1 MTKLPENHAQRFQ
14 LSNEVHARPP
24 EKMSTPFQVSC
35 VAMKTDWSY
44 RDGDRDLVVELTE
57 QYGATPPA
65 EGAKHYSVDLQD
77 FRLNWERH
85 TEFTRYTF
93 ITHSDA
99 KPFAEPAISA
109 VPEKWLA
116 ALPGELIAAAHA
128 EVLMGKGE
136 SAPDIGTIS
145 KQYFSSNTLIGAS
158 ISDERA
164 MALTDFR
171 IHADGFSRFLII
183 DPKTTPWHLGRI
195 VQRLLEIETYRVMA
209 LLALPVAQAISPQ
222 LTQWETELAE
232 ITGLMG
238 ADGELDEPALLD
250 RLTRLQAAVEKSHTA
265 SQFRFGAANAYYAL
279 VKRRIG
285 ELRET
290 RLPEMQT
297 FHEFIDRRLAPAMAT
312 CESVDERQ
320 EGLSERVDRAAQLL
334 STRVDMSLERQ
345 NQAVLESMNRR
356 ADLQLRLQQTVE
368 GLSVA
373 AITYYVVGVI
383 GYMAKGA
390 EKAWPFIDPVVV
402 MGIAAPIVLALSL
415 AGIWWRRKTIE
426 NADRADVEPTKLS

>member
-1 MTKLPENHAQRFQ
+1 MTTLPANHAKRFQ

-24 EKMSTPFQVSC
+24 EKLDSPFQISC
-35 VAMKTDWSY
+35 VATTTPWPY
-44 RDGDRDLVVELTE
+44 RDSDRELVVELTE

-65 EGAKHYSVDLQD
+65 PGAKHYSVDLQD

-85 TEFTRYTF
+85 TEFTRFTF
-93 ITHSDA
+93 ITHESA
-99 KPFAEPAISA
+99 APFTRPAITA
-109 VPEKWLA
+109 VPKKWLA
-116 ALPGELIAAAHA
+116 NLPGELITATHA
-128 EVLMGKGE
+128 EVLLAQDKSPANIGE
-136 SAPDIGTIS
+136 IS
-145 KQYFSSNTLIGAS
+145 KQHFSSNTLIGAS

-183 DPKTTPWHLGRI
+183 DPRTTPWHLGRI
-195 VQRLLEIETYRVMA
+195 VQRLLEIEIYRVMA
-209 LLALPVAQAISPQ
+209 LLALPVAQSISPD
-222 LTQWETELAE
+222 LTGWETELAE

-238 ADGELDEPALLD
+238 SESKLDEPALLD

-265 SQFRFGAANAYYAL
+265 SQFRFDAANAYYAL
-279 VKRRIG
+279 VQRRIG

-290 RLPEMQT
+290 RLPEIQT
-297 FHEFIDRRLAPAMAT
+297 FHEFVDRRLAPAMAT
-312 CESVDERQ
+312 CKSVDGRQ

-390 EKAWPFIDPVVV
+390 AKAWHVIEPAIV
-402 MGIAAPIVLALSL
+402 MGVAAPIVLTLSL

-426 NADRADVEPTKLS
+426 DAERNGIEREK